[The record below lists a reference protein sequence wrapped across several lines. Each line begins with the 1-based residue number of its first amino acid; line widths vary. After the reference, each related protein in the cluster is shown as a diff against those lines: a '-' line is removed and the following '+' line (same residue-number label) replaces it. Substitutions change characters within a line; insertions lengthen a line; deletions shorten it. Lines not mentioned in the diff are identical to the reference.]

1 MRARAILSSY
11 LQRSLTLSRFPT
23 KLFIPPAYDR
33 FTRNSFVSPAYAKT
47 GGCTP
52 MKMSARRHLFSPFSQ
67 SPLSTLLRFNYLR
80 ALSFSVS
87 HLSAILPTPSP
98 LFHQKPG
105 GTPHSGH
112 TNASDGPCL
121 SLRNL
126 FSAFRLSVLCVSA
139 VSPSSLYSPPA
150 TSFPRHSPFTSA
162 GTQTSRRPRGG
173 GCSSD
178 ASACGGRRR
187 AFRRATL

>member
-1 MRARAILSSY
+1 
-11 LQRSLTLSRFPT
+11 
-23 KLFIPPAYDR
+23 
-33 FTRNSFVSPAYAKT
+33 
-47 GGCTP
+47 
-52 MKMSARRHLFSPFSQ
+52 MSARRHLFSPFSQ

-112 TNASDGPCL
+112 THASDGPCL

-139 VSPSSLYSPPA
+139 SLRWVPLLF
-150 TSFPRHSPFTSA
+150 TRHFLPLPFTIHF
-162 GTQTSRRPRGG
+162 RGHTNVT
-173 GCSSD
+173 
-178 ASACGGRRR
+178 AAGGRSVLQRCFSLRGAAASISASNCWAWSNGSERRNRSARR
-187 AFRRATL
+187 A